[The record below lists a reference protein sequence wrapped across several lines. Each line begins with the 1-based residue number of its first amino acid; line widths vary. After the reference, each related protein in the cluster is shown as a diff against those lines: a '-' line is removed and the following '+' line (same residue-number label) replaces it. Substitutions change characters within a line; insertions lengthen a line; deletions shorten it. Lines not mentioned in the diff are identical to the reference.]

1 MPARTADTRRR
12 LLLRARWE
20 LPTQGLRSMEP
31 SPRTQARQRVQCRNR
46 VRLPHTTPARPLRI
60 PKPRRVRW
68 LRRGRPQLRVKRRP
82 LAKRQLRVLPRHP
95 ARHPRQDRARKG
107 TRSKR
112 RKPVPPSHQGP
123 RAAAGLG
130 ASIGSGLNSGDLDLD
145 AAIVWVSVFADTIGD
160 VDTAALLQPES
171 GGARSQTPANGAN
184 CST

>member
-68 LRRGRPQLRVKRRP
+68 LRRGRPQLSVKRKP
-82 LAKRQLRVLPRHP
+82 RVLPRHP

-112 RKPVPPSHQGP
+112 RKPAFAYHQGP

-130 ASIGSGLNSGDLDLD
+130 ASIGSGFNSGDLDLD
-145 AAIVWVSVFADTIGD
+145 SAIVGVSVFADTIGD